1 MPIFI
6 SAAPKKPILNRVKI
20 EARDFNNFPSK
31 NIIKRG
37 SVYANKKWATRR
49 LLIRY
54 LLENKLNLDVPE
66 LLRMV

>member
-6 SAAPKKPILNRVKI
+6 IAALKKPILNRVKI
-20 EARDFNNFPSK
+20 EVRDFNNFPSK
-31 NIIKRG
+31 NIKESG
-37 SVYANKKWATRR
+37 GVYANKKWATRR

-54 LLENKLNLDVPE
+54 LFENKLNLDVPE